1 MVSEHCGIRLP
12 NVVENGDRK
21 LLYMAAEPLWYMA
34 IQLCGVCPPNNCGIC
49 LWDLCDIRLSN
60 IVAYGYLTM
69 WYMATNN
76 GTLLP
81 DHCGFQLPNYCGIW

>member
-1 MVSEHCGIRLP
+1 MCSTTEHRGILLYPSIWYMVSEHCGIRLP

-49 LWDLCDIRLSN
+49 LWDRL
-60 IVAYGYLTM
+60 GYQTL
-69 WYMATNN
+69 WHMAT
-76 GTLLP
+76 
-81 DHCGFQLPNYCGIW
+81 